1 MLLSIKITLP
11 ILLRWIIVLP
21 GWRVSNVGRL
31 MGGQVHTA
39 QTPKSLAPPE
49 NIPNILSLSLWNIV
63 RLAPPSKGSPSLSD
77 PKHSPGNGHWTLSVC
92 ILGLFSGNSNWFR
105 WAQPLNILRWSPK
118 GQLHL
123 TIYSKSSTW
132 IFSDGAQKGKLQLTI
147 FKKLHLQ
154 GYSVY
159 HLSVTLL
166 VQLLHLSVPAI
177 GHWNLSLHF
186 CFKH

>member
-1 MLLSIKITLP
+1 MKKKP
-11 ILLRWIIVLP
+11 IVSP

-63 RLAPPSKGSPSLSD
+63 RLLHLLKAHPVWVTQSTVQGMDIGHCQFVFSD
-77 PKHSPGNGHWTLSVC
+77 SSPGIQTD
-92 ILGLFSGNSNWFR
+92 SGGPN
-105 WAQPLNILRWSPK
+105 L
-118 GQLHL
+118 
-123 TIYSKSSTW
+123 W
-132 IFSDGAQKGKLQLTI
+132 IFSDGAQKGKLHLTI

-154 GYSVY
+154 GYLVY

-166 VQLLHLSVPAI
+166 VQLLHLSVPSI
-177 GHWNLSLHF
+177 SHEMFHNTSICGQSDDFIQLIT
-186 CFKH
+186 